1 MSSVFSMSAVSIR
14 FRFSQ
19 LLKLA
24 APFLHRRRRPYSSFM
39 SVFLAVAV
47 SAGFFAGCGS
57 MPPTVTPPPPAAPSS
72 VTIQLSGTANDQFSA
87 FNIDIASFALTNKAG
102 VSINLI
108 PAVQNNGIYQTQ
120 NAEFLHLNGA
130 SAPLVTAMVPQDVY
144 VSASLTYT
152 YTQFTYVNLTAA
164 GGVHITTDS
173 VGETNAIPITAVVN
187 LPSPI
192 AVSDTPADLLLDLQV
207 MASTTLTMNTSGGPD
222 TYSIKPTFD
231 LTAIPT
237 SPPTLFG
244 QLTGLD
250 GRIASTTASNNSFSL
265 KTVNG
270 YSRPSA
276 PAGSLFNIVT
286 NASTVYQGVNNFSDL
301 AAGMFVNF
309 DLALQGDGSI
319 LATRVEVDDPSASNV
334 MIGPLVTVY
343 GTGSALWDF
352 GRLQQGSD
360 LDVNPIDSWGY
371 SVDASTVFKT
381 SQQLPIPSNLP
392 FSATFNSS
400 NMVPG
405 QNVAIS
411 SLGISS
417 YVHAT
422 TVTLR
427 PQSID
432 GTVTAVSSAG
442 GSAVYTVALAPY
454 DLFPTL
460 AVQPA
465 QATLLQIPNQVEVY
479 VSGTTRLL
487 NSNSLAPGSAFRF
500 SGLIFNDT
508 GTLRMDCNQVNDGVP
523 E

>member
-1 MSSVFSMSAVSIR
+1 MA
-14 FRFSQ
+14 
-19 LLKLA
+19 
-24 APFLHRRRRPYSSFM
+24 
-39 SVFLAVAV
+39 
-47 SAGFFAGCGS
+47 
-57 MPPTVTPPPPAAPSS
+57 PTVTPPLPRAPSS
-72 VTIQLSGTANDQFSA
+72 VTIQVSSTGNDQFSG
-87 FNIDIASFALTNKAG
+87 FNVDIASFALTNKAG
-102 VSINLI
+102 VSVNLI

-120 NAEFLHLNGA
+120 NVEFLHLSGA
-130 SAPLVTAMVPQDVY
+130 SAPLLTVMTPQDVY

-152 YTQFTYVNLTAA
+152 YTQFTYVYLTASS
-164 GGVHITTDS
+164 GVGIATDA

-192 AVSDTPADLLLDLQV
+192 AITDTPLGLLLDLQV
-207 MASTTLTMNTSGGPD
+207 MASTTLTRNTSGGPD
-222 TYSIKPTFD
+222 TYSIKPTFS
-231 LTAIPT
+231 LTAIST
-237 SPPTLFG
+237 SPPPRFA

-250 GRIASTTASNNSFSL
+250 GRIASTTASNNSFTL

-276 PAGSLFNIVT
+276 PTGSLFNIVT
-286 NASTVYQGVNNFSDL
+286 NASTVYMGINGFSDL

-309 DLALQGDGSI
+309 DLALQADGSL

-334 MIGPLVTVY
+334 MVGPLVTVY
-343 GTGSALWDF
+343 GVGSDVWDF

-381 SQQLPIPSNLP
+381 SQQLPVPSNLP
-392 FSATFNSS
+392 FSASFNSS

-411 SLGISS
+411 SLAISS

-422 TVTLR
+422 TITLR
-427 PQSID
+427 PQTIN

-442 GSAVYTVALAPY
+442 SFGVYTVSLAPY

-465 QATLLQIPNQVEVY
+465 QATVVQNPNQVEVY
-479 VSGTTRLL
+479 VSSTTRLL
-487 NSNSLAPGSAFRF
+487 NTNSLTPGSVFRF
-500 SGLIFNDT
+500 SGLIFDDN
-508 GTLRMDCNQVNDGVP
+508 GALRMDCSQINDGVP